1 MSAIDLT
8 PGTGCPVTGC
18 YGFRRMTEAD
28 LPLLRHWL
36 QTPDA
41 AKWWGELEDEM
52 ANLAADLHEP
62 GMRLWIV
69 SLHDQPFAFLQ
80 DYDPQAWPGHPYS
93 DLPAGTRG
101 IDQTIGLPELIGK
114 GHGSAF
120 IAQHVA
126 RLFAEGAAVV
136 CTDPDP
142 QNARAIRAYEKAG
155 FTRFEQRRTDWGDCL
170 LMLARAST

>member
-1 MSAIDLT
+1 MN
-8 PGTGCPVTGC
+8 GT

-28 LPLLRHWL
+28 LPMLRQWL

-41 AKWWGELEDEM
+41 AAWWGDLEDEM

-69 SLHDQPFAFLQ
+69 SLDATPFAFLQ
-80 DYDPQAWPGHPYS
+80 DYDPQAWPDHPFR
-93 DLPAGTRG
+93 DLPKGTRG
-101 IDQTIGLPELIGK
+101 IDQTIGISAMIGK

-120 IAQHVA
+120 IAQHVM
-126 RLFAEGAAVV
+126 RLFDEGAPLV

-142 QNARAIRAYEKAG
+142 MNARAIRAYEKAG
-155 FTRFEQRRTDWGDCL
+155 FTRFEQRGTEWGDCL
-170 LMLARAST
+170 LMLARK

>member
-1 MSAIDLT
+1 
-8 PGTGCPVTGC
+8 VTKT

-28 LPLLRHWL
+28 LPLLRQWL

-41 AKWWGELEDEM
+41 AAWWGELDDEM
-52 ANLAADLHEP
+52 QNLAADLQEP

-69 SLHDQPFAFLQ
+69 SLNETPFAFLQ
-80 DYDPQAWPGHPYS
+80 DYDPHAWADHPFN
-93 DLPAGTRG
+93 DLPQGTRG
-101 IDQTIGLPELIGK
+101 IDQTIGVPEMIGK

-120 IAQHVA
+120 IAQHVQ

-142 QNARAIRAYEKAG
+142 GNARAIRAYEKAG
-155 FTRFEQRRTDWGDCL
+155 FARFEQRSTEWGDCL
-170 LMLARAST
+170 LMLARPS

>member
-1 MSAIDLT
+1 
-8 PGTGCPVTGC
+8 VTKT

-28 LPLLRHWL
+28 LPMLRQWL

-41 AKWWGELEDEM
+41 AAWWGALEDEM
-52 ANLAADLHEP
+52 QNLAADLQEA

-69 SLHDQPFAFLQ
+69 SLGETPFAFLQ
-80 DYDPQAWPGHPYS
+80 DYDPHAWADHPFN
-93 DLPAGTRG
+93 DLPQGTRG
-101 IDQTIGLPELIGK
+101 IDQTIGIPEMIGQ

-126 RLFAEGAAVV
+126 RLFDEGAPVV

-142 QNARAIRAYEKAG
+142 TNARAIRAYEKAG
-155 FTRFEQRRTDWGDCL
+155 FARFEQRSTDWGECL
-170 LMLARAST
+170 LMVAQK

>member
-1 MSAIDLT
+1 
-8 PGTGCPVTGC
+8 
-18 YGFRRMTEAD
+18 MTEAD
-28 LPLLRHWL
+28 LPMLRQWL

-41 AKWWGELEDEM
+41 SEWWGDLEDEM

-69 SLHDQPFAFLQ
+69 SLDEAPFAFLQ
-80 DYDPQAWPGHPYS
+80 DYDPHAWATHPFN
-93 DLPAGTRG
+93 DLPKGTRG
-101 IDQTIGLPELIGK
+101 IDQTIGIPELIGQ

-126 RLFAEGAAVV
+126 RLFDEGAALV

-142 QNARAIRAYEKAG
+142 TNARAIRAYEKAG
-155 FTRFEQRRTDWGDCL
+155 FARHEQRSTPWGECV
-170 LMLARAST
+170 LMLTRKPA